1 MPRGPKRRKKDSKW
15 VGRSPKATDLKPP
28 DYQPSKAE
36 LEEDISVPVTL
47 EELAKAALAGGEKRK
62 VRV

>member
-1 MPRGPKRRKKDSKW
+1 MSKKNVRKRKDRNKI
-15 VGRSPKATDLKPP
+15 GRVRDTELKPP

-47 EELAKAALAGGEKRK
+47 EELAKAALSGGEKRK
-62 VRV
+62 VK

>member
-1 MPRGPKRRKKDSKW
+1 MSEKSKRKDKSRQKL
-15 VGRSPKATDLKPP
+15 GRSPRDTDLRPP

-47 EELAKAALAGGEKRK
+47 EQLAKAALSGGEKRK
-62 VRV
+62 VK

>member
-1 MPRGPKRRKKDSKW
+1 MRKKERKRKDNQRR
-15 VGRSPKATDLKPP
+15 GQSPRDTNLKPS

-47 EELAKAALAGGEKRK
+47 EELAKAALSGGEKR
-62 VRV
+62 RVSK

>member
-1 MPRGPKRRKKDSKW
+1 MGENAPAKRRIAEI
-15 VGRSPKATDLKPP
+15 VRS

-47 EELAKAALAGGEKRK
+47 EELAKAALSGGAKRRTK
-62 VRV
+62 

>member
-1 MPRGPKRRKKDSKW
+1 MPKKERKREDNQRRGQP
-15 VGRSPKATDLKPP
+15 PKATDLKPP

-47 EELAKAALAGGEKRK
+47 EELAKAALSGGEKR
-62 VRV
+62 RVSK

>member
-1 MPRGPKRRKKDSKW
+1 MAKEKVRKRKDGQKL
-15 VGRSPKATDLKPP
+15 GRSPRDTDLKPP

-47 EELAKAALAGGEKRK
+47 EEFAKAALSGGEKR
-62 VRV
+62 RVSK